1 MIKEIVRFLFLC
13 SIVLVVGYFI
23 HSVVVKYLTPTK
35 DFFIINFS
43 YVFNGVFSCLLTI
56 IIVVLREKFK
66 DQVGFIFMA
75 GSLVKLGLFLVISR
89 VADLEIH
96 KSVFLDFFIAYVIC
110 LILEVYWVSRILKDY
125 K

>member
-1 MIKEIVRFLFLC
+1 M
-13 SIVLVVGYFI
+13 
-23 HSVVVKYLTPTK
+23 
-35 DFFIINFS
+35 
-43 YVFNGVFSCLLTI
+43 
-56 IIVVLREKFK
+56 VLREKFK